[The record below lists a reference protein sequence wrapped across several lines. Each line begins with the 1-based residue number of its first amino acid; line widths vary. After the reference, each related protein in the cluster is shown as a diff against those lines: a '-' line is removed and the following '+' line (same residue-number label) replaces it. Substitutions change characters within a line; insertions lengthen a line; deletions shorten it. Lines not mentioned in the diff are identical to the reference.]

1 MVSVTVRAYPDI
13 PVVFAQANI
22 TMRSADARYWKA
34 VETFHEYLP
43 ELNDNGGTGYYYM
56 TPVNPVSGVGNVAT
70 FVIYMWYINTTDPRP
85 VNDMFT
91 PILENFRNLSG
102 TEPYYRSVA
111 FPTTSRM
118 YTTIFNGADVTGFQ
132 VVLGS
137 RMISHE
143 FISTAGSPARIAQA
157 LSTFKMKPSE
167 YIEGNVVG
175 GGQTR
180 ANAGRIDSALNP
192 AWRSTLSHLLFTRLW
207 DANTSFEE
215 QAAIRANV
223 TNVEVPILRSFEPG
237 RMGAYMNEAD
247 PAESNFQQ
255 SFWGP
260 NYDRLYAIKQI
271 YDPNNLFIT
280 RRGVGSEKWDDDGL
294 CRVF

>member
-22 TMRSADARYWKA
+22 TLRTADARYWKA

-43 ELNDNGGTGYYYM
+43 GLNDNGGTGYYYM
-56 TPVNPVSGVGNVAT
+56 TPVNPVPGVGNVAT
-70 FVIYMWYINTTDPRP
+70 FLIYMWYVNKTDPGP
-85 VNDMFT
+85 VNNMFA
-91 PILENFRNLSG
+91 PILDDFRNLTG
-102 TEPYYRSVA
+102 TEPYYQSVA
-111 FPTTSRM
+111 FPTTSSM
-118 YTTIFNGADVTGFQ
+118 YTTIFDGADVTGFQ

-143 FISTAGSPARIAQA
+143 FISTPGSPATIAQA
-157 LSTFKMKPSE
+157 LSTFKMKPGE

-180 ANAGRIDSALNP
+180 ANAGRVDSALNP
-192 AWRSTLSHLLFTRLW
+192 AWRSTLSHLLFIRLW

-223 TNVEVPILRSFEPG
+223 TDVEVPILRSFEPG

-255 SFWGP
+255 SFWGS
-260 NYDRLYAIKQI
+260 NYARLYAIKQL
-271 YDPNNLFIT
+271 YDPNSLFIT
-280 RRGVGSEKWDDDGL
+280 RRGVGSENWDDDGL